1 MRLRVCSG
9 HWGAVSRI
17 ALVGLIGSAAAAC
30 STDSARFA
38 ENPFSNPF
46 AASERMDTTASMAP
60 QPAPSYS
67 AAPMPTPS
75 VQAQALPPVQSQPLS
90 QPTRIASA
98 PAPVQARPMPVAQA
112 APAQPASRPQFRLV
126 GALTVEG
133 VPHLVRIERNAEGEL
148 TQTIGAPLRISPLVT
163 GIAATL

>member
-1 MRLRVCSG
+1 MRLRVGSG

-46 AASERMDTTASMAP
+46 AASERIDTTASTP
-60 QPAPSYS
+60 QPQSQPSYS
-67 AAPMPTPS
+67 ASPMPTPS
-75 VQAQALPPVQSQPLS
+75 VHAQALPPVQSQPLS

-98 PAPVQARPMPVAQA
+98 PAQIQPRPMPVAQT
-112 APAQPASRPQFRLV
+112 APAQQAAQPKFRLV
-126 GALTVEG
+126 DT
-133 VPHLVRIERNAEGEL
+133 
-148 TQTIGAPLRISPLVT
+148 SK
-163 GIAATL
+163 